1 MSLQLTWRSRDQPV
15 EGRKIIER
23 ESLMM
28 NGRFS
33 AAASIAKHGDR
44 IASVAADS
52 VHHSQRMTAM
62 SQSSIVNK
70 TSHSLITLCVLCL
83 FFSTGCAL
91 SKNLL
96 GKSNLQNPA
105 LPLQTTT
112 GLGTASPN
120 CAVPNSQPK
129 PTELTTHPVLPQT
142 AAQAT
147 ANANAVPVNNGIPQ
161 QPMMQQSAV
170 QPQQYPQQ
178 LPAQQMQYAQ
188 QQPTIQ
194 QQPPLQ
200 QQPTM
205 QQQPIMQQQPAVSQ
219 QTSTFVQQPAQP
231 QYVQPMVQDA
241 VVGATQGQVLTAQP
255 QSNQPQA
262 TSPQA
267 VAENVP
273 EQDEF
278 QLANPNAR
286 KLPTA
291 NISPHPNH
299 PKEVGGPEMTAA
311 PVSAFRPLARPGG
324 AAAANCP
331 PGTVP
336 NYGYAADAISSPEK
350 LAECEKQ
357 VFEMNQK
364 LNELQ
369 FNTLRATLTME
380 QMAEQ
385 QRQLMIDN
393 ERLRRRAEMADK
405 RYLEELDS
413 LSEIV
418 GEVVS
423 QTGSGNKS
431 SSASKPSNGAN
442 PLRPVPQS
450 ATGQSL

>member
-1 MSLQLTWRSRDQPV
+1 MSIQLTWHFIDQSL
-15 EGRKIIER
+15 ECLKIIER

-28 NGRFS
+28 NGWLS
-33 AAASIAKHGDR
+33 ATALIAKHGDQ

-112 GLGTASPN
+112 GIGTASPN

-147 ANANAVPVNNGIPQ
+147 ANANAVPVNNGVPQ

-178 LPAQQMQYAQ
+178 LPAQQTQYAQ
-188 QQPTIQ
+188 QQPT
-194 QQPPLQ
+194 LQ
-200 QQPTM
+200 QQPIL
-205 QQQPIMQQQPAVSQ
+205 QQQPVVPQ
-219 QTSTFVQQPAQP
+219 QTSAFVQQPAQP
-231 QYVQPMVQDA
+231 QYAQPMAQDA
-241 VVGATQGQVLTAQP
+241 VVGATLGQALTAQP

-336 NYGYAADAISSPEK
+336 NYGYVADAISSPEK